1 MRKAFTRVKDF
12 YEKHAT
18 LLKMVFILSVLLF
31 VFTEIG
37 RIFHQLNWHQV
48 GEALSDQ
55 SPVVIIAML
64 IYDFVIVKFL
74 PGDFSTGYIARSGW
88 VTNTFTN
95 VAGFGGLLG
104 ATLRANFYK
113 DGASKKEILYAISK
127 IALFLLAGLSIFCW
141 ISLVLRCSIISQF
154 FM

>member
-1 MRKAFTRVKDF
+1 MLKAFTRVKDF

-64 IYDFVIVKFL
+64 VCGLIAVLPMLIYDFVIVKFL
-74 PGDFSTGYIARSGW
+74 PGDFSTGYIELRVGNKYVYQRCGLW
-88 VTNTFTN
+88 RFTWSDA
-95 VAGFGGLLG
+95 AGKLL
-104 ATLRANFYK
+104 
-113 DGASKKEILYAISK
+113 
-127 IALFLLAGLSIFCW
+127 
-141 ISLVLRCSIISQF
+141 
-154 FM
+154 

>member
-64 IYDFVIVKFL
+64 VCGLIAVLPMLIYDFVIVKFL

-88 VTNTFTN
+88 VQIRFTN
-95 VAGFGGLLG
+95 VRALAVYLERRCGQTFIKTEQVKGNFIC
-104 ATLRANFYK
+104 TLQ
-113 DGASKKEILYAISK
+113 

-141 ISLVLRCSIISQF
+141 ISW
-154 FM
+154 

>member
-64 IYDFVIVKFL
+64 ICGLIAVLPMLIYDFVIVKFL
-74 PGDFSTGYIARSGW
+74 PGDFSTGYIEIG
-88 VTNTFTN
+88 
-95 VAGFGGLLG
+95 
-104 ATLRANFYK
+104 RAH
-113 DGASKKEILYAISK
+113 
-127 IALFLLAGLSIFCW
+127 
-141 ISLVLRCSIISQF
+141 V
-154 FM
+154 

>member
-64 IYDFVIVKFL
+64 ICGLIAVLPMLIYDFVIVKFL

-95 VAGFGGLLG
+95 VAVCLERRFGRTFIRMAQAKRKSYMRFPRLH
-104 ATLRANFYK
+104 
-113 DGASKKEILYAISK
+113 
-127 IALFLLAGLSIFCW
+127 
-141 ISLVLRCSIISQF
+141 CSC
-154 FM
+154 